1 MLWTVDLSEADMV
14 VVVMEDVAAVAED
27 VKVTVVT
34 NQQPLMVL
42 TF

>member
-1 MLWTVDLSEADMV
+1 MLWTVDLSEVDMV
-14 VVVMEDVAAVAED
+14 VVITEDVAMVAKD
-27 VKVTVVT
+27 VKVTIVT